1 MHPGASC
8 FIKASPDA
16 PTHLLRILYLT
27 HCRQGCAHRFA
38 RCQEPPFRDRYVSA
52 YVGDGANCSAVTSAY
67 GGTGMVFSAAMLD
80 ALPEHTVRQLAPSLY
95 HWGDYTL
102 AHIIHAAGFALT
114 WPAES
119 AVLAGMLDS
128 RR

>member
-1 MHPGASC
+1 M
-8 FIKASPDA
+8 
-16 PTHLLRILYLT
+16 
-27 HCRQGCAHRFA
+27 
-38 RCQEPPFRDRYVSA
+38 
-52 YVGDGANCSAVTSAY
+52 TSAY

-80 ALPEHTVRQLAPSLY
+80 ALPEHTVQQLAPSLY
-95 HWGDYTL
+95 HWGDYAL